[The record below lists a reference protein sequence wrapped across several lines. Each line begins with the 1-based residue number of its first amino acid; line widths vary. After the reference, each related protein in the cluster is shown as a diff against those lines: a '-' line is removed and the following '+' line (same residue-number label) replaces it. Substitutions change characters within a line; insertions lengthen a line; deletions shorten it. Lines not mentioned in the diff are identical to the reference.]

1 MLFFFEKNNIIKPQ
15 MDGMSFL
22 FLSFEKNN
30 IIEQNM
36 DDISFLLFFFEKNNI
51 IKQIKII
58 FTLRLGL
65 ATVWAQ
71 GNY

>member
-1 MLFFFEKNNIIKPQ
+1 